1 MSEYKRL
8 TERYIDEQGSK
19 CVRKLA
25 WDGEILHRL
34 AELEDR
40 IENGTLVEL
49 PRIIHPNEQEW
60 FVQYQYETGEYV
72 KIPSMRKIGDNKW
85 VVYFYENGLIHNGI
99 YYTEERAKIKLKQ
112 VNGD

>member
-60 FVQYQYETGEYV
+60 FVQYQYESGIINCNV
-72 KIPSMRKIGDNKW
+72 
-85 VVYFYENGLIHNGI
+85 FYSEA
-99 YYTEERAKIKLKQ
+99 EAEAKLKELREKQ
-112 VNGD
+112 E

>member
-60 FVQYQYETGEYV
+60 FVQYQYESGIINCNV
-72 KIPSMRKIGDNKW
+72 
-85 VVYFYENGLIHNGI
+85 FYSEA
-99 YYTEERAKIKLKQ
+99 EAEAKLKELR
-112 VNGD
+112 DKEE